1 MNNNIFEE
9 LPARKSAPAAAA
21 PAGGAK
27 GKEGKGPN
35 DPKANAEKRVRQA
48 VYDIRYR
55 ARREG
60 VDIKQA
66 FSQYMQN
73 SSLNPQ
79 ERTAVKAKV
88 FPKGAVR
95 EDFQI
100 EALATDTLT
109 SAFTK
114 VFFEGV
120 EKELAPIE
128 LDYIAELNAL
138 EDRKYKVRVSDKN
151 SGRSYVRY
159 ATREKISQLRANPN
173 ISSVEM
179 TEYGEPYEGE
189 RSKGEQTAKTK
200 AGKDYD
206 GDGKVESGAKEH
218 AGAVHNAIQR
228 KKGGTPDGKDT
239 SGVKEEYVDEAVKGQ
254 DADLRRAASSER
266 QTEKAAHSKWKNS
279 PPGTTKKPRFSS
291 VPHTKTKS
299 SDYADQQSK
308 QISWHDKKTKGKFIH
323 GMATNEEFLGEVK
336 DKDGN
341 NKKLDVMKGSNK
353 IVVNPPSATLVS
365 HNKLEGDVIAEKAPP
380 GAKFERMVKHIKA
393 GYAKGGVTDKEK
405 SIAYATAWKA
415 KNKETQKE
423 ETECGTEPKKK
434 GEKEVDP
441 RSIPTTTN
449 LIKNK
454 MRAMG
459 LKMSY
464 EPEGKQ
470 IDEIAPL
477 VAAGLAAGAALAG
490 GAVIKRAQD
499 AAKSGVDAANKGQK
513 IKPGIGIGNASYGMQ
528 RHHNQLRDAMKQ
540 YNSYEPEGETID
552 ELNRYEKETGKD
564 YKTGKSVTKGGTMG
578 GDDSN
583 SKVMRHMQKV
593 MGAGRMGAGGPIRK
607 RGEKKEPGKKPPEA
621 GKYGSERRSPEQMV
635 KNRRAAKQQG
645 KDNMSS
651 RFD

>member
-1 MNNNIFEE
+1 MKNNIFEE
-9 LPARKSAPAAAA
+9 LPARKSAPA

-27 GKEGKGPN
+27 GNEGKGPN
-35 DPKANAEKRVRQA
+35 DPKAKIEKRVRQA

-88 FPKGAVR
+88 FPKGGGAVR
-95 EDFQI
+95 EDYQI
-100 EALATDTLT
+100 EALATDTIT

-120 EKELAPIE
+120 EKEVAPIQ
-128 LDYIAELNAL
+128 LDYLEELNAI
-138 EDRKYKVRVSDKN
+138 EDRKYKIRVSDKN

-239 SGVKEEYVDEAVKGQ
+239 SGVREEY
-254 DADLRRAASSER
+254 
-266 QTEKAAHSKWKNS
+266 
-279 PPGTTKKPRFSS
+279 
-291 VPHTKTKS
+291 
-299 SDYADQQSK
+299 
-308 QISWHDKKTKGKFIH
+308 
-323 GMATNEEFLGEVK
+323 LGEVK

-365 HNKLEGDVIAEKAPP
+365 HNKLEGDVIVEKAPP

-423 ETECGTEPKKK
+423 ETECGTEPKRK

>member
-88 FPKGAVR
+88 FPKGAVK

-189 RSKGEQTAKTK
+189 KNKGEQTAKTK
-200 AGKDYD
+200 AGKGKDYD

-228 KKGGTPDGKDT
+228 KKGGTADGKDT
-239 SGVKEEYVDEAVKGQ
+239 SSVKEEYVDEAKVDDDKPNYQKMIDRKERTGMGPTERRLNTKAVRGIKKGG
-254 DADLRRAASSER
+254 LMLSRSSAVR
-266 QTEKAAHSKWKNS
+266 
-279 PPGTTKKPRFSS
+279 
-291 VPHTKTKS
+291 
-299 SDYADQQSK
+299 Y
-308 QISWHDKKTKGKFIH
+308 
-323 GMATNEEFLGEVK
+323 NEEFLGEVS
-336 DKDGN
+336 DKNEN
-341 NKKLDVMKGSNK
+341 NKKIDVMKGKNK
-353 IVVNPPSATLVS
+353 VVVNPPSSIVS
-365 HNKLEGDVIAEKAPP
+365 HHELGGDVIVEKAPP

-454 MRAMG
+454 LRAMG
-459 LKMSY
+459 LKM
-464 EPEGKQ
+464 
-470 IDEIAPL
+470 
-477 VAAGLAAGAALAG
+477 
-490 GAVIKRAQD
+490 
-499 AAKSGVDAANKGQK
+499 
-513 IKPGIGIGNASYGMQ
+513 
-528 RHHNQLRDAMKQ
+528 
-540 YNSYEPEGETID
+540 SYEPEGETID

-593 MGAGRMGAGGPIRK
+593 MGAGRMGAGGPIQK

>member
-79 ERTAVKAKV
+79 EKTAVKAKV
-88 FPKGAVR
+88 FPKGAVK

-120 EKELAPIE
+120 EKEVAPIE
-128 LDYIAELNAL
+128 LDYLEELNAL

-189 RSKGEQTAKTK
+189 KNKGEQTAKTK
-200 AGKDYD
+200 AGKGKDYD

-218 AGAVHNAIQR
+218 AGSVHNAIQR
-228 KKGGTPDGKDT
+228 KKGGTADGKDT
-239 SGVKEEYVDEAVKGQ
+239 SSVK
-254 DADLRRAASSER
+254 
-266 QTEKAAHSKWKNS
+266 
-279 PPGTTKKPRFSS
+279 
-291 VPHTKTKS
+291 
-299 SDYADQQSK
+299 
-308 QISWHDKKTKGKFIH
+308 
-323 GMATNEEFLGEVK
+323 EEFLGEVK

-341 NKKLDVMKGSNK
+341 NKKIDVMKGKNK
-353 IVVNPPSATLVS
+353 IVVNPSSSLVS
-365 HNKLEGDVIAEKAPP
+365 HHELEGDVIVEKAPP

-393 GYAKGGVTDKEK
+393 GYAKGGVSGKEK

-454 MRAMG
+454 LRAMG
-459 LKMSY
+459 LKM
-464 EPEGKQ
+464 
-470 IDEIAPL
+470 
-477 VAAGLAAGAALAG
+477 
-490 GAVIKRAQD
+490 
-499 AAKSGVDAANKGQK
+499 
-513 IKPGIGIGNASYGMQ
+513 
-528 RHHNQLRDAMKQ
+528 
-540 YNSYEPEGETID
+540 SYEPEGETID

-593 MGAGRMGAGGPIRK
+593 MGAGRMGAGGPIQK